1 MLTREQTEFF
11 LVKAYNAALRAGA
24 RILDIYNDGVDIEVN
39 LKSDRTPITL
49 ADCESHT
56 LIKSYLGP
64 THIPLLSEEGRESG
78 EPSLGQ
84 ISDSQ
89 KSSWNSRKPMS

>member
-1 MLTREQTEFF
+1 M
-11 LVKAYNAALRAGA
+11 
-24 RILDIYNDGVDIEVN
+24 N

-64 THIPLLSEEGRESG
+64 THIPLLSEEGRDLLYEERRNWDLFWMVDPLDGTKEFIKGNG
-78 EPSLGQ
+78 EFTDQYRTDVQQPPRDRGDLRSLYT
-84 ISDSQ
+84 
-89 KSSWNSRKPMS
+89 